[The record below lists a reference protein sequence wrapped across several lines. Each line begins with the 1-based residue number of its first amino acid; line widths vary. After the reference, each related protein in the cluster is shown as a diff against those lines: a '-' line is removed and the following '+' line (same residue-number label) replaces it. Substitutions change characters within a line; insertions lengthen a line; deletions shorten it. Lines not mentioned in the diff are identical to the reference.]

1 MLVYRIPALPKPTSI
16 RDFIR
21 LHCGLS
27 QSLWRRIQREGRILC
42 NDQAPPPGY
51 WLQEGDL
58 LILSWPKHP
67 ATIVA
72 PLPIDIAYEDDVL
85 LVVNKP
91 AGLLA
96 HPHAGPP
103 EATLADAFLT
113 HYQTCGW
120 DYEYHPVHRLD
131 RNTSGLV
138 LIAKRPDI
146 QHFFQKDSL
155 LHLQRSYLG
164 LCHGDWTTHYGCIQ
178 APLTRK
184 PGSLIERCVATDGQD
199 ALTHYHCCHHTAEA
213 SLVRF
218 HLETGRTHQIRVHC
232 AYVGHPLLGDDLY
245 GGLQAQIQRQAL
257 HAYALR
263 FRHPLTKKVIC
274 VRSPLPS
281 DMKNLLQN
289 KNYLKK

>member
-1 MLVYRIPALPKPTSI
+1 MLVYHIPALPKPTSI

-21 LHCGLS
+21 LHCGVS

-42 NDQAPPPGY
+42 NNQTPPPGY
-51 WLQEGDL
+51 WLQEGDIL
-58 LILSWPKHP
+58 VLSWPKHP
-67 ATIVA
+67 APIVA
-72 PLPIDIAYEDDVL
+72 PLPLDIAYEDDVL

-103 EATLADAFLT
+103 EATLADAVLT
-113 HYQTCGW
+113 YYQTNGW

-155 LHLQRSYLG
+155 LHLKRSYLG
-164 LCHGDWTTHYGCIQ
+164 LCHGDWTNHYGCIQ
-178 APLTRK
+178 APIARK
-184 PGSLIERCVATDGQD
+184 PGSLIERCIAEDGQH
-199 ALTHYHCCHHTAEA
+199 ALTHFHCCRHTTNV
-213 SLVRF
+213 SLLRF
-218 HLETGRTHQIRVHC
+218 NLETGRTHQIRVHC
-232 AYVGHPLLGDDLY
+232 AHVGHPLLGDDLY

-257 HAYALR
+257 HAYTLR
-263 FRHPLTKKVIC
+263 FYHPLSKKLIC
-274 VRSPLPS
+274 VRSSLPS
-281 DMKNLLQN
+281 DMKNLLQKQN
-289 KNYLKK
+289 II